1 MKIKFSTATLLLAS
15 VMFFASCGN
24 NTSESKK
31 ETSTTEQA
39 TLVNYHCPMRCEGD
53 KMYDEP
59 GQCPVCN
66 MNLEKMDSTTH
77 EHQGHDQNH

>member
-1 MKIKFSTATLLLAS
+1 MKTKILTAAILLSS

-24 NTSESKK
+24 KTSESNKA
-31 ETSTTEQA
+31 THTNEQA
-39 TLVNYHCPMRCEGD
+39 TNVKYHCPMRCEGD

>member
-1 MKIKFSTATLLLAS
+1 MKIKILAATLLIAS
-15 VMFFASCGN
+15 GMFFASCGN
-24 NTSESKK
+24 NTSESKN

-39 TLVNYHCPMRCEGD
+39 TNVKYHCPMRCEGD
-53 KMYDEP
+53 KMYDKP

-77 EHQGHDQNH
+77 EHQGHEQNH